1 MLQYIKCCHQRIQWR
16 KLFNFDPIQ
25 RCEAN
30 KLNITR
36 QDDVPDN
43 IRQLKVQFPPDG
55 INYVQSYLSRNKCH
69 SKVMYSDRKIVK
81 VSEGGLTQ
89 LKTLNNCTPSLKEN
103 RMKISRKNL
112 QTLMMMTSLSSSYCW
127 SNSCIERQ
135 KCQRSNQITVKS

>member
-1 MLQYIKCCHQRIQWR
+1 MGTRHKENETGQCYNISNVAIKEFTGANYLTLTKYSAVI
-16 KLFNFDPIQ
+16 K
-25 RCEAN
+25 AN

-89 LKTLNNCTPSLKEN
+89 LKTLNNCAPSLKEN

-112 QTLMMMTSLSSSYCW
+112 QTLMMMTSLSSSYC
-127 SNSCIERQ
+127 
-135 KCQRSNQITVKS
+135 

>member
-1 MLQYIKCCHQRIQWR
+1 MGTRHKENETGQCYNISNAAIKEFSGANYLTLTKYSAVI
-16 KLFNFDPIQ
+16 K
-25 RCEAN
+25 AN

-89 LKTLNNCTPSLKEN
+89 LKTLNNCAPSLKEN

-112 QTLMMMTSLSSSYCW
+112 QTLMMMTSLSSSYC
-127 SNSCIERQ
+127 
-135 KCQRSNQITVKS
+135 